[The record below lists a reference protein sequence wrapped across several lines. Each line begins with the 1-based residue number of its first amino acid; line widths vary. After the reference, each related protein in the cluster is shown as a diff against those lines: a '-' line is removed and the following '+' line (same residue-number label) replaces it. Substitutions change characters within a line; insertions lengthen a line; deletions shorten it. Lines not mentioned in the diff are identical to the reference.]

1 MTVKNDIVLWDSGTD
16 KFCLLSIP
24 DEQQYRYIDDIPCI
38 TFGIY
43 YENSLFKG
51 YDVFTLFDKF
61 YIDTI
66 GKIET
71 VYRSLNGSIRI
82 EDIGADSDG
91 YIDFELNSG
100 RLVVKGQLGASF
112 TSHSLQF
119 EFEADQTLVGN
130 LLNSIKL

>member
-1 MTVKNDIVLWDSGTD
+1 MTIKNDIVLWDSGTD

-38 TFGIY
+38 TFGVY
-43 YENSLFKG
+43 YENSRFKG
-51 YDVFTLFDKF
+51 YDVFTLFDNF

-71 VYRSLNGSIRI
+71 VYRSLNGSFRI
-82 EDIGADSDG
+82 KDIGADSDG
-91 YIDFELNSG
+91 YIDFELNSE
-100 RLVVKGQLGASF
+100 RLLVQGQLGASF

-119 EFEADQTLVGN
+119 EFEADQTLIEN

>member
-38 TFGIY
+38 TFGVY
-43 YENSLFKG
+43 YENSQFKG
-51 YDVFTLFDKF
+51 YDVFTLFDNF

-71 VYRSLNGSIRI
+71 VYRSSNGSFRI
-82 EDIGADSDG
+82 KDIGADSDG
-91 YIDFELNSG
+91 YMDFELNSG
-100 RLVVKGQLGASF
+100 RLVVQGQLGASF

-119 EFEADQTLVGN
+119 EFEADQTLIEN

>member
-38 TFGIY
+38 TFGVY
-43 YENSLFKG
+43 YENSRFKG
-51 YDVFTLFDKF
+51 YDVFTLFDNF
-61 YIDTI
+61 YINTI

-71 VYRSLNGSIRI
+71 VYRSLNGSFRI

>member
-1 MTVKNDIVLWDSGTD
+1 MTIKNDIVLWDSGTD

-38 TFGIY
+38 TFGVY
-43 YENSLFKG
+43 YENSRFKG
-51 YDVFTLFDKF
+51 YDVFTLFDNF

-71 VYRSLNGSIRI
+71 VYRSLNGSFRI
-82 EDIGADSDG
+82 KDIGADSDG
-91 YIDFELNSG
+91 YIDFELNSE
-100 RLVVKGQLGASF
+100 RLVVQGQLGASF
-112 TSHSLQF
+112 ASHSLQF
-119 EFEADQTLVGN
+119 KFEADQTLIEN

>member
-43 YENSLFKG
+43 YENSRFKG
-51 YDVFTLFDKF
+51 YDVFTLFDNF

-71 VYRSLNGSIRI
+71 VYRSLNGSFRI

-100 RLVVKGQLGASF
+100 RLVVQGQLGASF